1 MHFFLRIFSALC
13 ALGFCV
19 GFHIPSSFP
28 TRKQN
33 FAVSSQLSRSTH
45 VVFQSESAAEDSVVS
60 EDEDF
65 DFGFDMV
72 EEDARVVTLSANAL
86 KHLAELKEKQ
96 GKADAQLHLRMGVKS
111 GGCSGMSYVMD
122 FMEAEDVADDDH
134 IELWEEQGL
143 KCAIDP
149 KSLLYLYGLELDY
162 SDELIGGGFEFRNPN
177 AEQTCGCGKSFGV

>member
-1 MHFFLRIFSALC
+1 MHFFLRIFSVLC

-19 GFHIPSSFP
+19 GFHIPSSLP
-28 TRKQN
+28 TRQQN